1 MPKICPREWLSIGP
15 NDRAGSPIIDIR
27 VSSFDVR
34 SFDVRSFDVRS
45 STIKSTVNVIFS
57 LSFPSSESVFFI
69 TSQLFDVS
77 RVSVVRF

>member
-27 VSSFDVR
+27 VS